1 MRRRRK
7 GSKQRMLRE
16 LSIRN
21 FAIIDD
27 LKICL
32 SPGLTILSG
41 ETGAGKSIIINAVN
55 LLLGSRASG
64 KLIRTGTE
72 SAELEALFEIRPG
85 SDMAAVID
93 QYGYGPTE
101 ELLVRRVISRSG
113 QNRVHINGK
122 LATMQILGELTQ
134 RQASISGQHAH
145 QGLLKEDEHLNILDR
160 FANLIPLR
168 QEVHELYHQLIPLT
182 RKLQELENK
191 KQRQAERIELLRYQ
205 QQEIR
210 SAAIEPG
217 EDEQLE
223 QELHRLKNAEAL
235 YTIVRESADALYSQ
249 RGAAVE
255 RLTEICR
262 SLKKAADID
271 AALSAPAEEIGAA
284 SYHLEDIAREL
295 ESYLG
300 SVQIDENRLEAVEER
315 LDALRKLKRKY
326 GTTLEGVLTRAE
338 AIDRELAQEGSLSSQ
353 IDDVREKIETL
364 RRQLVDA
371 AETLSQCRADASSE
385 LSRQV
390 ESELA
395 SLKMEKTKF
404 EAAVAP
410 ISAGQSAGHLLTAGG
425 RLLSETGMDRV
436 YFQIAPNVGE
446 EMKPLASIASG
457 GELSRVVLALMAIL
471 SGSGSVETVVFD
483 EVDAGIG
490 GSVAETVGKKLAE
503 LARTHQVLCI
513 THLPQIARF
522 GEYHFRISKH
532 VQAGRTV
539 TRISALDRNERV
551 EEIARMLGGEQIT
564 ETTLKHASE
573 LIQR

>member
-1 MRRRRK
+1 
-7 GSKQRMLRE
+7 MLRE

-41 ETGAGKSIIINAVN
+41 ETGAGKSIVINAVN

-64 KLIRTGTE
+64 KLIRTGADA
-72 SAELEALFEIRPG
+72 AEIEALFDIRFG
-85 SDMAAVID
+85 SDTAAAID
-93 QYGYGPTE
+93 RYGYGPAE
-101 ELLVRRVISRSG
+101 ELLVRRVISRNG

-122 LATMQILGELTQ
+122 LATMQILGDLTQ

-160 FANLIPLR
+160 FANLMPLR
-168 QEVHELYHQLIPLT
+168 REVHQMYQQLIPLA

-191 KQRQAERIELLRYQ
+191 KQRQAERTELLRYQ

-210 SAAIEPG
+210 AAAVEPG
-217 EDEQLE
+217 EDDQLE
-223 QELHRLKNAEAL
+223 QERNRLKNAEAL
-235 YTIVRESADALYSQ
+235 CTIVRESADALYS
-249 RGAAVE
+249 RSGAVVE

-284 SYHLEDIAREL
+284 AYQLEDISRNL
-295 ESYLG
+295 EGYLD
-300 SVQIDENRLEAVEER
+300 SVQIDERRLEAVEER
-315 LDALRKLKRKY
+315 LDVLHKLKRKY
-326 GTTLEGVLTRAE
+326 GATLEEVLARAGE
-338 AIDRELAQEGSLSSQ
+338 IDRELAEEGSLSSQ
-353 IDDVREKIETL
+353 IDDVREKMKALHL
-364 RRQLVDA
+364 RLVDA
-371 AETLSQCRADASSE
+371 AETLSKSRSDASAS

-410 ISAGQSAGHLLTAGG
+410 IPAGQSTDYLLNTGG

-436 YFQIAPNVGE
+436 FFQIAPNVGE
-446 EMKPLASIASG
+446 EMKPLSSIASG
-457 GELSRVVLALMAIL
+457 GELSRVVLALMIIL

-490 GSVAETVGKKLAE
+490 GGAAETVGKKLAE
-503 LARTHQVLCI
+503 LARSHQVLCI

-539 TRISALDRNERV
+539 TRISSLNRNERV
-551 EEIARMLGGEQIT
+551 EELARMLGGERIT
-564 ETTLKHASE
+564 ETTLKHADE
-573 LIQR
+573 LIQSDT